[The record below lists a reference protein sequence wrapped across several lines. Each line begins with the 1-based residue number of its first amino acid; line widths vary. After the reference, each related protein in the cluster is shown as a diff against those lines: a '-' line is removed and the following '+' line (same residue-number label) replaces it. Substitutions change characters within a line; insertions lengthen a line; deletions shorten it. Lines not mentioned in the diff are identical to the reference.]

1 MFNGAPVDSWKCV
14 NYSSLPSAKNPYL
27 TDGCAEVD
35 TWLCE
40 GWLIKGNPYIIDGCI
55 ESTGRDYGDQTEE
68 CRRCEE
74 NGGHCASNFRYGV
87 DDLVF
92 SAKRLPKQI
101 NDSNYKCELWK
112 INFESVIVKP
122 HVHPT
127 DDLKGVMKL
136 ALFEDAGD
144 KDGVE
149 AYFLAKDDGIV
160 ARIALAEMIFNEVD
174 PTLKGTSGIATL
186 TKV

>member
-92 SAKRLPKQI
+92 SAKYTCYNQKRTSMGVIL
-101 NDSNYKCELWK
+101 
-112 INFESVIVKP
+112 VIVKP

-174 PTLKGTSGIATL
+174 PILKGTSGIATL